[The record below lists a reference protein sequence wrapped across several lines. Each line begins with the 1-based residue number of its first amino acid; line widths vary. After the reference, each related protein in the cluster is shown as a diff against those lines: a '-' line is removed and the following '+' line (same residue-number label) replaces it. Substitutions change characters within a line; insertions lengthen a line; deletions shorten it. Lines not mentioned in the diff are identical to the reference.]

1 MQQASFGRRGVMEPA
16 SVPSFRERRAYA
28 AVSAGAIGDA
38 DPTVE
43 YDTAGDDAI
52 SLVEMSRF
60 VGPNW
65 HKYEDAFDNWS
76 AGLHGFSWC
85 WSAFFLAPAW
95 MLYRKMYMECG
106 LLILCIAVLNFVF
119 GKVGTAMSVIMATQA
134 KPIYFMFAQRKILA
148 IRKLRLSPSET
159 VQKISDTGEVS
170 IVVGVISGVLMIF
183 AILAVLASIV
193 R

>member
-1 MQQASFGRRGVMEPA
+1 
-16 SVPSFRERRAYA
+16 
-28 AVSAGAIGDA
+28 
-38 DPTVE
+38 
-43 YDTAGDDAI
+43 
-52 SLVEMSRF
+52 
-60 VGPNW
+60 
-65 HKYEDAFDNWS
+65 
-76 AGLHGFSWC
+76 
-85 WSAFFLAPAW
+85 
-95 MLYRKMYMECG
+95 MYMECG